1 MIWLL
6 YQAQKEI
13 SDLKISVQRLE
24 NQLRSSQGSME
35 TRERDYTFAI
45 TTRDE
50 VLREKS
56 QLMEKLK
63 DIEEREKKKVGQ
75 AKHNGA
81 INLGNN
87 FPFH

>member
-63 DIEEREKKKVGQ
+63 DIEEREKKKVGHV
-75 AKHNGA
+75 KHNGA

>member
-75 AKHNGA
+75 VKHNGA

>member
-75 AKHNGA
+75 VKHNGA
-81 INLGNN
+81 INLGIN